1 MNVCEVCTCGRSRR
15 AAGRFTKCGGGRR
28 ALENCFWVAAA
39 AANTLLESVLYSY
52 FTGLLS
58 GDRGIG
64 LAPPGGQL
72 EKLQCEKRSA
82 DVTSVG
88 GIGASPSHTCFT
100 VCSRLLCFVRHS
112 VRPSR
117 FTIVSV
123 RSLCAECRAFCV
135 ASAWQ
140 LSVVASVDRH
150 VLSPRVLSLPC
161 RLDFP
166 ASIGLPSERNCS
178 HRRLLGIRD
187 PRTFESIVMC
197 FTMIIFQRSPIYRTS
212 FQTVC
217 DASGGWLQTQREG
230 NDLREGSKWKN

>member
-1 MNVCEVCTCGRSRR
+1 MCEACPLICAGGVHTNVRGVHVILDR
-15 AAGRFTKCGGGRR
+15 ARECMRGLHVRTESARCRTLHKCGGGRR

-52 FTGLLS
+52 FTGLS

-100 VCSRLLCFVRHS
+100 VCSRLVCFVRHS

-150 VLSPRVLSLPC
+150 VPSPRVLSCPVGSI
-161 RLDFP
+161 FP
-166 ASIGLPSERNCS
+166 LRSVFHRNEIVRTGGCSEYGILVPSSRSLCV
-178 HRRLLGIRD
+178 LL
-187 PRTFESIVMC
+187 
-197 FTMIIFQRSPIYRTS
+197 
-212 FQTVC
+212 
-217 DASGGWLQTQREG
+217 
-230 NDLREGSKWKN
+230 